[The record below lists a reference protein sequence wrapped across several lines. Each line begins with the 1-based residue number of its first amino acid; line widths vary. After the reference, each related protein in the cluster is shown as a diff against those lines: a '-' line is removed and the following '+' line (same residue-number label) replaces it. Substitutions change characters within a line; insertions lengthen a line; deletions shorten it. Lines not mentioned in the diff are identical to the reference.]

1 MHLFI
6 KEPALVVCPKCAKPV
21 LPHIACRACGYYKGE
36 EVIDVL
42 KKLTKKERKQK
53 EKERAAKEAAS
64 KRGEPRP
71 EKSGRDQEKKA

>member
-6 KEPALVVCPKCAKPV
+6 KAPALAVCPKCAKPI
-21 LPHIACRACGYYKGE
+21 LPHKACKVCGFYKGA

-53 EKERAAKEAAS
+53 EKEMELKES
-64 KRGEPRP
+64 
-71 EKSGRDQEKKA
+71 QEKKEAKKEVL

>member
-6 KEPALVVCPKCAKPV
+6 KEPALAVCPKCSKPI
-21 LPHIACRACGYYKGE
+21 LPHHACKACGYYKGE

-53 EKERAAKEAAS
+53 EKEMAVQKKSEARSTKSETNS
-64 KRGEPRP
+64 KNNF
-71 EKSGRDQEKKA
+71 

>member
-6 KEPALVVCPKCAKPV
+6 KAPALAVCPKCGKPI
-21 LPHIACRACGYYKGE
+21 LPHHACKSCGYYKGE

-53 EKERAAKEAAS
+53 EKEMAAKE
-64 KRGEPRP
+64 E
-71 EKSGRDQEKKA
+71 QEKKAP